1 MIRLATYN
9 IEWFASLFDADDDL
23 MFSNKWSGRHDVT
36 KGQQIAALGKVF
48 RRLGAD
54 AIMIIEAPNTGQGQS
69 TVRALENFA
78 RHFNLRQNKALIGF
92 ENETQQEI
100 ALLYDPKKLTARHDP
115 VTNNAP
121 AFDQSFEVDL
131 GIDDTTD
138 KVVFSKPPLEVLM
151 TTRKG
156 QDFRLIGVHAKSK
169 APHGARNEKEQ
180 TNSSIANR
188 RKQLAQCK
196 WLRARIEHHID
207 VGENLIVL
215 GDFND
220 GPGLDQYEAVYGISS
235 VEIVV
240 GDKNQPDKQLSDPH
254 ANAALLPFLM
264 PVSTTSR
271 FYNHAS
277 KMYLNALLDYIMVSK
292 PILDSFAP
300 NWTIWHPFDNPKCFD
315 NGKLRNALLTASDHF
330 PVTVDLDVD

>member
-169 APHGARNEKEQ
+169 APHGARSEKEQ

-240 GDKNQPDKQLSDPH
+240 GDKKQPDKQLSDPH